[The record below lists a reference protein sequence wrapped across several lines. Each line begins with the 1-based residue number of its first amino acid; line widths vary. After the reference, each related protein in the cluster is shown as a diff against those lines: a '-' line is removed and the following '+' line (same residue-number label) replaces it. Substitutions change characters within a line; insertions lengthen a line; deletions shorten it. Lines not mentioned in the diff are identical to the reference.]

1 MRPPAPSAGSSS
13 RFHPGTSRHRP
24 GTGCDG
30 RRVSFDR
37 RPLPT
42 VDLDFAASPVLLVL
56 SAGVAGAFAW
66 WSYARSVPRPAGWR
80 FGTLVALR
88 SAALALVLFLLFEPV
103 WTRVVRRG
111 EGPLVALLVDTSESL
126 TLGTG
131 GPTPAERVRAALAG
145 LPADAAVRPYTFD
158 GSARPVSGA
167 LDPAALRFAGERTDI
182 ASALAR
188 IEADFAGR
196 NLRAIV
202 LVSDG
207 RQTEGRDPAAVAER
221 SRVPVYTA
229 VAGDSLSGRDV
240 RLARLVTN
248 DVATVGTP
256 FPIQAGVRATGF
268 GGRQTALVV
277 TEGGRTVGQSALA
290 LPADGGEATADVTVT
305 PTAPGLRTF
314 TVTAVPL
321 PGEATTQNNRQS
333 VTVRVTSDVR
343 QVLVVAAGPS
353 PDLAAL
359 RAVLDAD
366 RGVRTTVRTQRAP
379 GAFYEGPLPAALG
392 RFDLVVLAG
401 YPGAAAA
408 NTDVQR
414 LGAAIQSGLPALFL
428 LGRQTS
434 LARAASG
441 FGSVL
446 PALPGGTGGSLSE
459 QDIAITAP
467 DHPILAGLGVPAARL
482 PALPPLAVTT
492 ARWTPQPGSQTLA
505 TAGGAPLL
513 VVRQTT
519 AVRTA
524 ALLGSGTWR
533 WRTLPEGSTDLAPVY
548 PALLSGL
555 VRWTTAA
562 RDRRPVRVRADR
574 ALWGEREAV
583 TFSGQ
588 VYTEALAPVADADVR
603 ITLRGPTGR
612 TQTVAMRA
620 LGNGRYTAD
629 AGPQAPGATTFTA
642 EATRS
647 GARLGE
653 DRGTF
658 GVGRLSAERREPG
671 ADVATMRLIA
681 LRSGGAVVGLDTLGA
696 FVRQLRSTLADR
708 PLVRRDA
715 TPVLGLPAL
724 LALIVA
730 LLTAEWVLRKRSGMV

>member
-1 MRPPAPSAGSSS
+1 
-13 RFHPGTSRHRP
+13 
-24 GTGCDG
+24 
-30 RRVSFDR
+30 
-37 RPLPT
+37 
-42 VDLDFAASPVLLVL
+42 VDLEFAASPVLLVL
-56 SAGVAGAFAW
+56 CTAAAGAFAW

-80 FGTLVALR
+80 FGTLVGLR
-88 SAALALVLFLLFEPV
+88 TAALGLVLFLLFEPV
-103 WTRVVRRG
+103 WTRVVHRG
-111 EGPLVALLVDTSESL
+111 EAPLVALLIDTSESL

-131 GPTPAERVRAALAG
+131 GPTPEARVRAALAG
-145 LPADAAVRPYTFD
+145 LPTDAAIRPYTFD
-158 GSARPVSGA
+158 GSARPVSGV
-167 LDPAALRFAGERTDI
+167 LNPDALRFTGERTDI

-196 NLRAIV
+196 NLRAVV

-207 RQTEGRDPAAVAER
+207 RQTEGRDPAVLAER
-221 SRVPVYTA
+221 SAVPVYTA
-229 VAGDSLSGRDV
+229 TAGDSLSGRDV

-268 GGRQTALVV
+268 GGRQTSLVV
-277 TEGGRTVGQSALA
+277 TEGGRTAGQSSLA
-290 LPADGGEATADVTVT
+290 LPSDGGEATADLTVT
-305 PTAPGLRTF
+305 PTAPGLQTF

-321 PGEATTQNNRQS
+321 AGEATVENNRQS

-379 GAFYEGPLPAALG
+379 GAFYEGPLPSPLT
-392 RFDLVVLAG
+392 RFDLVILAG
-401 YPGAAAA
+401 YPGSAASPG
-408 NTDVQR
+408 DVQR

-434 LARAASG
+434 LSRVASG

-446 PALPGGTGGSLSE
+446 PAVPGATGGALSE
-459 QDIAITAP
+459 QDVAITGSE
-467 DHPILAGLGVPAARL
+467 HPILSSLSVPASRIS
-482 PALPPLAVTT
+482 ALPPLAVTT
-492 ARWTPQPGSQTLA
+492 ARWSLQPGSQTLA

-548 PALLSGL
+548 PALLSSL

-588 VYTEALAPVADADVR
+588 VYTEALAPVADADVQLV
-603 ITLRGPTGR
+603 LRGPSGR
-612 TQTVAMRA
+612 TQTVTMRP

-642 EATRS
+642 VATRG

-671 ADVATMRLIA
+671 ADPAAMRRIA

-696 FVRQLRSTLADR
+696 FVRSLRSTLADR

-715 TPVLGLPAL
+715 TPVLGLPTL
-724 LALIVA
+724 LALLVT